1 MSKRQTTL
9 HARVSAAILEA
20 AAAVLAERG
29 EQASMADV
37 AAAAGMAR
45 ATVYRYFPNREA
57 LFEAL
62 GRLAVEE
69 AGERLQAGRL
79 EEVAVPEAF
88 ERAVRALVAVGDYFV
103 VVSRESAR
111 PDPAEFE
118 RRVASPLRGLIERAQ
133 SLGEVR
139 DDLPASWLMESLI
152 GIVVSGLQTRPSLG
166 VEDTVAGITSLFL
179 DGARLQAE
187 MTREFRSDS
196 WVERGRSLAREEEG
210 TMERTGQPAAGV
222 AGQPSEVESKLL
234 RGLVDYLRQKRPEL
248 RQEWASRITDAQ
260 LLRVMRAD
268 EIFSEVTAVYDNY
281 VNALET
287 GSVEALRAYARDLSE
302 RIVPRGVETDEVLG
316 TVLLLR
322 DVLARA
328 LFVRHQGDPELLGRV
343 LDVYEP
349 AANRIAVIVGVS
361 FVEERE
367 RVIREQQAA
376 IRERAEMLH
385 RLSTFLADASL
396 ALDAPGSLEEI
407 LQLVAE
413 HARELVAA
421 ERCRAEIR
429 LPDGTTIDAHA
440 EAEPG
445 TEPVSVP
452 PADVAA
458 LYAAVAPG
466 RRSLRMSSAE
476 LAAEPARRTLEG
488 AGRPGALDAQL
499 ARGVAL
505 RSRRQGGRADPGV
518 RQARRRIHPPRRGGA
533 RATRPDGGGGSG
545 ASAALRAR
553 AAFVAASAIDPLQ

>member
-1 MSKRQTTL
+1 M
-9 HARVSAAILEA
+9 
-20 AAAVLAERG
+20 
-29 EQASMADV
+29 
-37 AAAAGMAR
+37 
-45 ATVYRYFPNREA
+45 
-57 LFEAL
+57 
-62 GRLAVEE
+62 
-69 AGERLQAGRL
+69 
-79 EEVAVPEAF
+79 
-88 ERAVRALVAVGDYFV
+88 
-103 VVSRESAR
+103 
-111 PDPAEFE
+111 
-118 RRVASPLRGLIERAQ
+118 
-133 SLGEVR
+133 
-139 DDLPASWLMESLI
+139 
-152 GIVVSGLQTRPSLG
+152 
-166 VEDTVAGITSLFL
+166 
-179 DGARLQAE
+179 
-187 MTREFRSDS
+187 
-196 WVERGRSLAREEEG
+196 
-210 TMERTGQPAAGV
+210 
-222 AGQPSEVESKLL
+222 

-248 RQEWASRITDAQ
+248 REEWAARITDAQ

-302 RIVPRGVETDEVLG
+302 RIVRRGVETDEVLG

-349 AANRIAVIVGVS
+349 AANRIAVTVGVS

-413 HARELVAA
+413 HARELVGAG
-421 ERCRAEIR
+421 RCRAEIR
-429 LPDGTTIDAHA
+429 LPDGITIDAHA
-440 EAEPG
+440 DAEPG
-445 TEPVSVP
+445 SEPVSVA

-476 LAAEPARRTLEG
+476 LAAEPRGARWRERETTCV
-488 AGRPGALDAQL
+488 DAQL
-499 ARGVAL
+499 ARRVAL
-505 RSRRQGGRADPGV
+505 RPRRQGVRAHPGV
-518 RQARRRIHPPRRGGA
+518 RQARRRVHPPRRGSARGA
-533 RATRPDGGGGSG
+533 RPDGGGGRG
-545 ASAALRAR
+545 AGAAVHGRI
-553 AAFVAASAIDPLQ
+553 AS

>member
-1 MSKRQTTL
+1 
-9 HARVSAAILEA
+9 
-20 AAAVLAERG
+20 
-29 EQASMADV
+29 
-37 AAAAGMAR
+37 
-45 ATVYRYFPNREA
+45 
-57 LFEAL
+57 
-62 GRLAVEE
+62 
-69 AGERLQAGRL
+69 
-79 EEVAVPEAF
+79 
-88 ERAVRALVAVGDYFV
+88 
-103 VVSRESAR
+103 
-111 PDPAEFE
+111 
-118 RRVASPLRGLIERAQ
+118 
-133 SLGEVR
+133 
-139 DDLPASWLMESLI
+139 MES
-152 GIVVSGLQTRPSLG
+152 
-166 VEDTVAGITSLFL
+166 
-179 DGARLQAE
+179 
-187 MTREFRSDS
+187 
-196 WVERGRSLAREEEG
+196 
-210 TMERTGQPAAGV
+210 TGHPAAGV

-260 LLRVMRAD
+260 LLRVMRAE

-302 RIVPRGVETDEVLG
+302 RIVRRGVETDEVLG

-328 LFVRHQGDPELLGRV
+328 LFVRHQGDPELLARV

-376 IRERAEMLH
+376 IRARAEMLH

-396 ALDAPGSLEEI
+396 ALDAPESLEEV

-429 LPDGTTIDAHA
+429 LPDGTTLDAHA

-445 TEPVSVP
+445 TEPVSVA

-458 LYAAVAPG
+458 IYAAVAPG
-466 RRSLRMSSAE
+466 GRSLRMSSAE

-488 AGRPGALDAQL
+488 AGHRVRSMRSWL
-499 ARGVAL
+499 VASL
-505 RSRRQGGRADPGV
+505 CAPDGKEVGLI
-518 RQARRRIHPPRRGGA
+518 QAFDKRGGEFSHLDEEVLVELA
-533 RATRPDGGGGSG
+533 QMAAAAVERAQRDPHRP
-545 ASAALRAR
+545 RT
-553 AAFVAASAIDPLQ
+553 

>member
-1 MSKRQTTL
+1 MDS
-9 HARVSAAILEA
+9 
-20 AAAVLAERG
+20 
-29 EQASMADV
+29 
-37 AAAAGMAR
+37 
-45 ATVYRYFPNREA
+45 
-57 LFEAL
+57 
-62 GRLAVEE
+62 
-69 AGERLQAGRL
+69 
-79 EEVAVPEAF
+79 
-88 ERAVRALVAVGDYFV
+88 
-103 VVSRESAR
+103 
-111 PDPAEFE
+111 
-118 RRVASPLRGLIERAQ
+118 
-133 SLGEVR
+133 
-139 DDLPASWLMESLI
+139 
-152 GIVVSGLQTRPSLG
+152 SGHPG
-166 VEDTVAGITSLFL
+166 
-179 DGARLQAE
+179 
-187 MTREFRSDS
+187 
-196 WVERGRSLAREEEG
+196 
-210 TMERTGQPAAGV
+210 AGV
-222 AGQPSEVESKLL
+222 AGQSSEGESKLL

-248 RQEWASRITDAQ
+248 REEWASRITDAQ
-260 LLRVMRAD
+260 LLRVMRTD

-328 LFVRHQGDPELLGRV
+328 LFLRHQGDPELLSRV

-421 ERCRAEIR
+421 ERCRVEIR
-429 LPDGTTIDAHA
+429 LPDGITIEAHA
-440 EAEPG
+440 PVESAAE
-445 TEPVSVP
+445 TISVP

-476 LAAEPARRTLEG
+476 LAAEPARRALAGGGTPVRSMRSWLVASLGGPDGNEVGLIQAFDKREG
-488 AGRPGALDAQL
+488 EFSHLDEEVLVQL
-499 ARGVAL
+499 AQMAAAAVERAQHFAQE
-505 RSRRQGGRADPGV
+505 RRP
-518 RQARRRIHPPRRGGA
+518 
-533 RATRPDGGGGSG
+533 
-545 ASAALRAR
+545 
-553 AAFVAASAIDPLQ
+553 

>member
-1 MSKRQTTL
+1 M
-9 HARVSAAILEA
+9 
-20 AAAVLAERG
+20 
-29 EQASMADV
+29 
-37 AAAAGMAR
+37 
-45 ATVYRYFPNREA
+45 TVDF
-57 LFEAL
+57 
-62 GRLAVEE
+62 GVE
-69 AGERLQAGRL
+69 AGR
-79 EEVAVPEAF
+79 
-88 ERAVRALVAVGDYFV
+88 
-103 VVSRESAR
+103 
-111 PDPAEFE
+111 
-118 RRVASPLRGLIERAQ
+118 SP
-133 SLGEVR
+133 
-139 DDLPASWLMESLI
+139 
-152 GIVVSGLQTRPSLG
+152 
-166 VEDTVAGITSLFL
+166 
-179 DGARLQAE
+179 
-187 MTREFRSDS
+187 
-196 WVERGRSLAREEEG
+196 AREEEE
-210 TMERTGQPAAGV
+210 TMNMTGHPAAGV
-222 AGQPSEVESKLL
+222 AGQPSDAESQLL

-287 GSVEALRAYARDLSE
+287 GSVGALRAYARDLSE

-349 AANRIAVIVGVS
+349 AANRIAVTVGVS

-413 HARELVAA
+413 HARELVGAA
-421 ERCRAEIR
+421 RCRAEIR
-429 LPDGTTIDAHA
+429 LPDGTALAGHA

-445 TEPVSVP
+445 PAPVSVA

-476 LAAEPARRTLEG
+476 LAAQPARRALGG
-488 AGRPGALDAQL
+488 AGDPVRSMQSWLVASLTAADGKEVGLIQAFDKRDGEFTHLDEEVLVELAQM
-499 ARGVAL
+499 AAAAVERAQRYAPEP
-505 RSRRQGGRADPGV
+505 RS
-518 RQARRRIHPPRRGGA
+518 
-533 RATRPDGGGGSG
+533 
-545 ASAALRAR
+545 
-553 AAFVAASAIDPLQ
+553 

>member
-1 MSKRQTTL
+1 
-9 HARVSAAILEA
+9 
-20 AAAVLAERG
+20 
-29 EQASMADV
+29 
-37 AAAAGMAR
+37 
-45 ATVYRYFPNREA
+45 
-57 LFEAL
+57 
-62 GRLAVEE
+62 
-69 AGERLQAGRL
+69 
-79 EEVAVPEAF
+79 
-88 ERAVRALVAVGDYFV
+88 
-103 VVSRESAR
+103 
-111 PDPAEFE
+111 
-118 RRVASPLRGLIERAQ
+118 
-133 SLGEVR
+133 
-139 DDLPASWLMESLI
+139 
-152 GIVVSGLQTRPSLG
+152 
-166 VEDTVAGITSLFL
+166 
-179 DGARLQAE
+179 
-187 MTREFRSDS
+187 
-196 WVERGRSLAREEEG
+196 
-210 TMERTGQPAAGV
+210 MERVGGQVAGV
-222 AGQPSEVESKLL
+222 AGQPSEVERQLL
-234 RGLVDYLRQKRPEL
+234 RGLVDYLRQKRPGL
-248 RQEWASRITDAQ
+248 REEWAARITDAQ
-260 LLRVMRAD
+260 LLRVMGAE

-302 RIVPRGVETDEVLG
+302 RIVRRGVETDEVLG

-385 RLSTFLADASL
+385 RLSSFMADASL
-396 ALDAPGSLEEI
+396 ALDAPGSLEEV

-440 EAEPG
+440 DTAPAAGTDTEA
-445 TEPVSVP
+445 VSVA

-476 LAAEPARRTLEG
+476 LAAQPARRTLEG
-488 AGRPGALDAQL
+488 ASHQLPAMRSWLVASLTAPDGKDLGLIQAFDKRDGEFTHLDEEVLVQL
-499 ARGVAL
+499 AHMAAAAVERAQRNAHQPQPGRG
-505 RSRRQGGRADPGV
+505 RQRAHIK
-518 RQARRRIHPPRRGGA
+518 AC
-533 RATRPDGGGGSG
+533 
-545 ASAALRAR
+545 
-553 AAFVAASAIDPLQ
+553 

>member
-1 MSKRQTTL
+1 
-9 HARVSAAILEA
+9 
-20 AAAVLAERG
+20 
-29 EQASMADV
+29 
-37 AAAAGMAR
+37 
-45 ATVYRYFPNREA
+45 
-57 LFEAL
+57 
-62 GRLAVEE
+62 
-69 AGERLQAGRL
+69 
-79 EEVAVPEAF
+79 
-88 ERAVRALVAVGDYFV
+88 
-103 VVSRESAR
+103 
-111 PDPAEFE
+111 
-118 RRVASPLRGLIERAQ
+118 
-133 SLGEVR
+133 
-139 DDLPASWLMESLI
+139 MESLI
-152 GIVVSGLQTRPSLG
+152 GIVVSGLQMRPSLG

-187 MTREFRSDS
+187 MTR
-196 WVERGRSLAREEEG
+196 VAARPVVDQGDQLSVEEEG
-210 TMERTGQPAAGV
+210 TMERTGHPGAGV

-248 RQEWASRITDAQ
+248 REEWASRITDAQ

-302 RIVPRGVETDEVLG
+302 RIVRRGVETDEVLG

-328 LFVRHQGDPELLGRV
+328 LFVRHQGDPELLSRV

-421 ERCRAEIR
+421 ERCRVEIR
-429 LPDGTTIDAHA
+429 LPDGITIEAHA

-445 TEPVSVP
+445 SETDLR
-452 PADVAA
+452 A
-458 LYAAVAPG
+458 G
-466 RRSLRMSSAE
+466 RRKSRRSTPPSR
-476 LAAEPARRTLEG
+476 PA
-488 AGRPGALDAQL
+488 AGRCG
-499 ARGVAL
+499 
-505 RSRRQGGRADPGV
+505 
-518 RQARRRIHPPRRGGA
+518 
-533 RATRPDGGGGSG
+533 
-545 ASAALRAR
+545 
-553 AAFVAASAIDPLQ
+553 